1 MKFVSTDPA
10 AAVSLSMC
18 KTLFRASDFAGARKE
33 VDWAMA
39 TWPNEAGFPWL
50 SAQLFARENKGA
62 EAFVAVQRAMD
73 LAPAPLAYWQSFC
86 LALPENL
93 SHETPGLLDK
103 IARAMALDGVANA
116 PALKA
121 AQQIVDRVFA
131 PQLNSP
137 STASVAAMVAD
148 NPHHIGLLG
157 AFLEYGRT
165 TAPTL
170 EDALTRLRRCFLDAI
185 RDPAIVEF
193 ADLVAA
199 LAIHCFNN
207 EFVFAESAEEQAAV
221 ASVQQRLHGQ
231 ADLLSA
237 LVLGAYRPIMNEPYA
252 DALLAQAP
260 ALGEGAVARAL
271 RVLIAEPW
279 RERELA
285 RTVVRATPI
294 NDKVSDEVRLQY
306 EQNPYPRWQHLGG
319 GLLASPPAPSPP
331 QRILIAGCGTGKQ
344 PLLAARN
351 APHDTFWA
359 MDLSLASLGYAMR
372 KAEDLG
378 ITNVKFLHG
387 DILELG
393 SLDMKFDAIAC
404 GGVLHHMAVP
414 EKGLPALRTKLTDN
428 AVLKIMMYTES
439 GRRAVVAGIALRQ
452 ELGLD
457 GSPDGIRRFRAVV
470 RDLPPEHPAAGLRN
484 TLDFYSASECR
495 DLVFHVMEHRYTL
508 PLLADMFARAGFRLV
523 KVVASAHAVACFR
536 KMFPDPALDP
546 KLNLDL
552 WAQVED
558 RYPGLFGSM
567 YGLNVMKA

>member
-1 MKFVSTDPA
+1 
-10 AAVSLSMC
+10 MC
-18 KTLFRASDFAGARKE
+18 KTLLQASDFAGARRE
-33 VDWAMA
+33 IDWAMA
-39 TWPNEAGFPWL
+39 TWSKEPGFPWL
-50 SAQLFARENKGA
+50 SAQLFAREDRNA
-62 EAFVAVQRAMD
+62 EAFAAVQTAID
-73 LAPAPLAYWQSFC
+73 LDPAQLIYWQSFC
-86 LALPENL
+86 QALPGNL
-93 SHETPGLLDK
+93 SPETPGLVDK

-137 STASVAAMVAD
+137 SPDSVGVLALD
-148 NPHHIGLLG
+148 NPHHIVLLL

-170 EDALTRLRRCFLDAI
+170 EDGLTRLRCCCLTNI
-185 RDPAIVEF
+185 QDPSIVGST
-193 ADLVAA
+193 DLVAA

-221 ASVQQRLHGQ
+221 ANLQERLRGEV
-231 ADLLSA
+231 DLLSA

-252 DALLAQAP
+252 GSLLARVP
-260 ALGEGAVARAL
+260 SLGEGVVARAL
-271 RVLIAEPW
+271 RVLIAQPW

-285 RTVVRATPI
+285 RDVVRATPI
-294 NDKVSDEVRLQY
+294 NDKTSDEVRLQY

-319 GLLASPPAPSPP
+319 GLLASAPAPGPP
-331 QRILIAGCGTGKQ
+331 QCVLIAGCGTGKQ

-372 KAEDLG
+372 KAEELG
-378 ITNVKFLHG
+378 IANVKFLHG

-393 SLDMKFDAIAC
+393 NLEMTFDAIAC

-414 EKGLPALRTKLTDN
+414 EKGLAALRTRLADG

-452 ELGLD
+452 QLGLD
-457 GSPDGIRRFRAVV
+457 GSPDEIRRFRAVV

-508 PLLADMFARAGFRLV
+508 PLLAEMFARTGFRLV
-523 KVVASAHAVACFR
+523 KVVASTHAVACFR
-536 KMFPDPALDP
+536 KMFPDPNLDP
-546 KLNLDL
+546 TLNLDL

-567 YGLNVMKA
+567 YGLNLMKA